1 MKWLA
6 SLRKK
11 PGILCP
17 INKKLSLWGF
27 CHRMNGSRGRAGFRD
42 KTLGFSDGSPSFPFV
57 HPTNVRTNLGFLR
70 GAARTPID
78 LTNEEEARFTKMMAA
93 LVDAIGQPV
102 LSPCARN
109 RITVSCRSPASSRRV
124 DHVVTPHRENEWNM
138 SRRDVVRARHHRA
151 NIGC

>member
-1 MKWLA
+1 MALVD
-6 SLRKK
+6 
-11 PGILCP
+11 GV
-17 INKKLSLWGF
+17 
-27 CHRMNGSRGRAGFRD
+27 RD

-57 HPTNVRTNLGFLR
+57 HPLMYAPNLVFLR
-70 GAARTPID
+70 DARTPID

-151 NIGC
+151 KMGVI